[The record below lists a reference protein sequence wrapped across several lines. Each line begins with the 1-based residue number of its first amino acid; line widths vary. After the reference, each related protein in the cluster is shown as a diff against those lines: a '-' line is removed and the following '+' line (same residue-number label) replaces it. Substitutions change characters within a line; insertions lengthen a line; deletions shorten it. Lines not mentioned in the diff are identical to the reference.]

1 MEKKI
6 FTSTTV
12 LQSAIE
18 HPVVVMMAAGSS
30 AEDQTALLQDRI
42 DSVATMS
49 HPIAA
54 KEAVIE
60 DKTLYLSENI

>member
-1 MEKKI
+1 
-6 FTSTTV
+6 
-12 LQSAIE
+12 
-18 HPVVVMMAAGSS
+18 MMAAGSS